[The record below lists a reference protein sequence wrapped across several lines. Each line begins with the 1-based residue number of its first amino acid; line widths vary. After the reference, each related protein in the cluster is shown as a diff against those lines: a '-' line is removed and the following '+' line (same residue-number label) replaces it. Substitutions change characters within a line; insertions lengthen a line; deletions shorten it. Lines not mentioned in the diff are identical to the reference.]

1 MRIPDDRS
9 QFEDGH
15 LVLPSP
21 SGRGKNGDA
30 FLGPDAEATQV
41 LGHESAAW
49 VHVPCGALT
58 FSLSRREREKYANRV
73 SFELAARPPLR
84 TAAAKPGRKGRAIQT
99 HSRNPSP
106 HIAIR
111 RLAIAG
117 LMIAMVADKAG
128 AAEPSFVARVD
139 RTQVGV
145 GESFTLEITLSVEGG
160 RVDGY
165 RPPDVRG
172 MRTLAERPSQSTQM
186 QMGGGGTFVRQV
198 YGWRY
203 EVLAPDRGTFTVGP
217 ARVRVDGQELRT
229 EKIAIAV
236 VDSGGAAPA
245 RRSGRGFPH
254 GIPNPGLPF
263 PGLGVGDDA
272 PPAETQSGRGR
283 RNFLRVQSN
292 KTKAYVGDEIA
303 VEWLLYLTE
312 RQDKYGTTA
321 EPRTDG
327 FWVEDRTPA
336 NPHAGLSLTEQ
347 AYEGRTYLVAP
358 LMKKALF
365 PLHPGR
371 LTISPLES
379 EISRVDFFGATLRT
393 ERLKTEPLTIE
404 VLPLPTA
411 GQPPRFDASAVGHFT
426 LRAEVDRDRVNVGE
440 AVTLKLAVSGQ
451 GNLRKLAAPALPPL
465 SGWKTYEP
473 KVSVTL
479 DPGERVAGT
488 KVVEY
493 LLLPERAGVTTIP
506 PFTLAFF
513 DPERGTYGS
522 EKSNPLRI
530 EVSADGSQPAGAHP
544 ASAATG
550 TVASASAAP
559 GGENV
564 LALDIRPLR
573 NRPTLRRDLG
583 VSFYQSHG
591 LPAVVVLPPLA
602 LALTAFIAFARE
614 RLSKETEGT
623 RRRKLR
629 RLARRRLR
637 TAELHLRE
645 GRLAQAFGEIERV
658 LREFLTGKLGTQ
670 IAGLSWDELRST
682 LAQAG
687 LAPGLVDATLAAL
700 EDCDRVR
707 FSPGSVSVEEVR
719 AARDR
724 ASEIILQIEKA
735 PLRPV
740 SLPEVRS

>member
-1 MRIPDDRS
+1 MQIGLR
-9 QFEDGH
+9 
-15 LVLPSP
+15 
-21 SGRGKNGDA
+21 
-30 FLGPDAEATQV
+30 
-41 LGHESAAW
+41 
-49 VHVPCGALT
+49 
-58 FSLSRREREKYANRV
+58 LSIV
-73 SFELAARPPLR
+73 
-84 TAAAKPGRKGRAIQT
+84 
-99 HSRNPSP
+99 
-106 HIAIR
+106 
-111 RLAIAG
+111 G
-117 LMIAMVADKAG
+117 LMIGFAAGVAR
-128 AAEPSFVARVD
+128 AAEPTFVARVD

-165 RPPDVRG
+165 RPPDLRG
-172 MRTLAERPSQSTQM
+172 FRTLAERPSQSTQM

-198 YGWRY
+198 YGWHY
-203 EVLAPDRGTFTVGP
+203 DVLALDRGSFSVGP
-217 ARVRVDGQELRT
+217 ARVRVDGRELRT

-236 VDSGGAAPA
+236 VDSAQAQPA
-245 RRSGRGFPH
+245 RRPGRGLPF

-263 PGLGVGDDA
+263 PGLGVDNDS
-272 PPAETQSGRGR
+272 PPADTQPGRGR
-283 RNFLRVQSN
+283 RNFLRVQTN
-292 KTKAYVGDEIA
+292 KLKAYVGDEIS
-303 VEWLLYLTE
+303 VEWSLYLTE

-336 NPHAGLSLTEQ
+336 SPHAGLSLTEQ

-411 GQPPRFDASAVGHFT
+411 GQPPKFDTSAVGHFT
-426 LRAEVDRDRVNVGE
+426 LRVEVDRDRVNVGE
-440 AVTLKLAVSGQ
+440 AVTLKLAISGQ
-451 GNLRKLAAPALPPL
+451 GNLRKLAAPPLPRL
-465 SGWKTYEP
+465 DGWKAYEP

-506 PFTLAFF
+506 PFSLAFF

-522 EKSNPLRI
+522 EESNPLRI
-530 EVSADGSQPAGAHP
+530 EVSTDGSQPVGTRPAGAVP
-544 ASAATG
+544 GTVGSGSSAA
-550 TVASASAAP
+550 AAR
-559 GGENV
+559 GENV
-564 LALDIRPLR
+564 LALDIRPPR

-583 VSFYQSHG
+583 TSFYQSRG
-591 LPAVVVLPPLA
+591 LLLVVAAPPLA
-602 LALTAFIAFARE
+602 LALTTLLAFARE
-614 RLSKETEGT
+614 RLSKETESA

-637 TAELHLRE
+637 TAETCLRE

-687 LAPGLVDATLAAL
+687 LAPALVDATLAAL
-700 EDCDRVR
+700 EDCYRAR
-707 FSPGSVSVEEVR
+707 FAPGSLAAQEVR
-719 AARDR
+719 AVRDR

>member
-1 MRIPDDRS
+1 MRVLDDRS
-9 QFEDGH
+9 RFEDKH
-15 LVLPSP
+15 FLPPSP
-21 SGRGKNGDA
+21 SGRGAGGEGDA

-41 LGHESAAW
+41 LGRESAAW
-49 VHVPCGALT
+49 IHLQHNTLTPAL
-58 FSLSRREREKYANRV
+58 SLREREKHAESR
-73 SFELAARPPLR
+73 
-84 TAAAKPGRKGRAIQT
+84 RKGRTTRA
-99 HSRNPSP
+99 HV
-106 HIAIR
+106 IR
-111 RLAIAG
+111 HLSIVA
-117 LMIAMVADKAG
+117 LMIATAAGVAR

-139 RTQVGV
+139 RTQIGA
-145 GESFTLEITLSVEGG
+145 GESFTLEITLSVENG

-165 RPPDVRG
+165 RAPDLRG
-172 MRTLAERPSQSTQM
+172 LRALSERPSQSTQM

-198 YGWRY
+198 YGWHY

-229 EKIAIAV
+229 EKITITV
-236 VDSGGAAPA
+236 VDSGQAPA
-245 RRSGRGFPH
+245 ARRPGRGFPH

-263 PGLGVGDDA
+263 PGLGVEDDT
-272 PPAETQSGRGR
+272 PPAEPEQGRGR
-283 RNFLRVQSN
+283 RNFLRVQSS
-292 KTKAYVGDEIA
+292 KIKAYVGDQIT
-303 VEWLLYLTE
+303 VEWFLYLTE

-327 FWVEDRTPA
+327 FWVEDLPVP
-336 NPHAGLSLTEQ
+336 NQHAGLSLTQ
-347 AYEGRTYLVAP
+347 QTYEGRNYLVAP

-411 GQPPRFDASAVGHFT
+411 GQPPKFDTSAVGHFT

-440 AVTLKLAVSGQ
+440 AVTLKLAISGQ
-451 GNLRKLAAPALPPL
+451 GNLRKLAAPTLPRL
-465 SGWKTYEP
+465 DGWKVYEP

-479 DPGERVAGT
+479 NPGERVEGSKA
-488 KVVEY
+488 VEY
-493 LLLPERAGVTTIP
+493 LLLPERPGVTTIP
-506 PFTLAFF
+506 PFSLAFF
-513 DPERGTYGS
+513 DPERGSYGS

-530 EVSADGSQPAGAHP
+530 EVSADAQPAGARP
-544 ASAATG
+544 APTGIVAASSAAA
-550 TVASASAAP
+550 AS

-583 VSFYQSHG
+583 ASFYQSRG
-591 LPAVVVLPPLA
+591 LGIIVAVPPLA
-602 LALTAFIAFARE
+602 LALTTLVGFARE

-637 TAELHLRE
+637 TADAHLRE

-658 LREFLTGKLGTQ
+658 LRECLTGKLGTQ

-687 LAPGLVDATLAAL
+687 VAPTLVDATLAAL
-700 EDCDRVR
+700 EDCDRAR
-707 FSPGSVSVEEVR
+707 FAPGRVSAEEVR

-724 ASEIILQIEKA
+724 AGEIILQIEKA
-735 PLRPV
+735 PLR
-740 SLPEVRS
+740 SGSAREVRW

>member
-1 MRIPDDRS
+1 MRIR
-9 QFEDGH
+9 
-15 LVLPSP
+15 
-21 SGRGKNGDA
+21 
-30 FLGPDAEATQV
+30 T
-41 LGHESAAW
+41 
-49 VHVPCGALT
+49 
-58 FSLSRREREKYANRV
+58 LSIV
-73 SFELAARPPLR
+73 
-84 TAAAKPGRKGRAIQT
+84 
-99 HSRNPSP
+99 
-106 HIAIR
+106 
-111 RLAIAG
+111 G
-117 LMIAMVADKAG
+117 LMIVIAAGVAR

-139 RTQVGV
+139 RTQVGA
-145 GESFTLEITLSVEGG
+145 GESFTVEITLSVEGG

-165 RPPDVRG
+165 RAPDLRG
-172 MRTLAERPSQSTQM
+172 FRILAERPSQSTQM

-198 YGWRY
+198 YGWHY
-203 EVLAPDRGTFTVGP
+203 DVLALDRGSFSVGP
-217 ARVRVDGQELRT
+217 GRVRVDGRELRT
-229 EKIAIAV
+229 EKIAISV
-236 VDSGGAAPA
+236 VDSAQAPPA
-245 RRSGRGFPH
+245 RRPGRGFPH
-254 GIPNPGLPF
+254 GIPGLSF
-263 PGLGVGDDA
+263 PGLGADDDT
-272 PPAETQSGRGR
+272 PPAETQPGRGR
-283 RNFLRVQSN
+283 RNFLRVQTS
-292 KTKAYVGDEIA
+292 KIRAYVGDEIT
-303 VEWLLYLTE
+303 VEWFLYLTE

-327 FWVEDRTPA
+327 FWVEDLPA
-336 NPHAGLSLTEQ
+336 ANQHAGLSLTEQ
-347 AYEGRTYLVAP
+347 SYEGRNYLVAP

-411 GQPPRFDASAVGHFT
+411 GQPPKFDTSAVGHFT

-440 AVTLKLAVSGQ
+440 AVTLKLAISGQ
-451 GNLRKLAAPALPPL
+451 GNLRKLAAPSLPRL
-465 SGWKTYEP
+465 DGWKVYEP

-479 DPGERVAGT
+479 DPGERVAGS

-493 LLLPERAGVTTIP
+493 LLLPERPGVTTIP

-513 DPERGTYGS
+513 DPERGSYGS

-530 EVSADGSQPAGAHP
+530 EVSVDASQPAGARP
-544 ASAATG
+544 ANLATGIVASGSAA
-550 TVASASAAP
+550 A

-573 NRPTLRRDLG
+573 NRPSLRRDLG
-583 VSFYQSHG
+583 TSFYRSRG
-591 LPAVVVLPPLA
+591 LGIVVVAPPMA
-602 LALTAFIAFARE
+602 LVLTALVGFARE
-614 RLSKETEGT
+614 RMSKETEGT

-637 TAELHLRE
+637 TADLHLRE

-658 LREFLTGKLGTQ
+658 LREFLTGKLSTQ

-687 LAPGLVDATLAAL
+687 VASTLVDATLAAL
-700 EDCDRVR
+700 EDCDCARFAPGRV
-707 FSPGSVSVEEVR
+707 SAEEVR

-724 ASEIILQIEKA
+724 AGEIILQIEKA

-740 SLPEVRS
+740 SAREVRS

>member
-1 MRIPDDRS
+1 MRIAS
-9 QFEDGH
+9 I
-15 LVLPSP
+15 V
-21 SGRGKNGDA
+21 
-30 FLGPDAEATQV
+30 
-41 LGHESAAW
+41 
-49 VHVPCGALT
+49 
-58 FSLSRREREKYANRV
+58 
-73 SFELAARPPLR
+73 
-84 TAAAKPGRKGRAIQT
+84 
-99 HSRNPSP
+99 
-106 HIAIR
+106 
-111 RLAIAG
+111 G
-117 LMIAMVADKAG
+117 LMIAVAAG
-128 AAEPSFVARVD
+128 RASAAAPSFVARVD

-165 RPPDVRG
+165 RPPDLRG
-172 MRTLAERPSQSTQM
+172 LRTLAERPSQSTQM

-203 EVLAPDRGTFTVGP
+203 EVLAIERGTFNVGP
-217 ARVRVDGQELRT
+217 ARVRVAGQELRT
-229 EKIAIAV
+229 EKIAVSV
-236 VDSGGAAPA
+236 VDSGQVPPA
-245 RRSGRGFPH
+245 RRPGRGFPH

-263 PGLGVGDDA
+263 PGLGVGDDS
-272 PPAETQSGRGR
+272 PPADTQPGRGR
-283 RNFLRVQSN
+283 RNFLRVQAS
-292 KTKAYVGDEIA
+292 KMKAYVGDEIA
-303 VEWLLYLTE
+303 VDWFLYLTE

-336 NPHAGLSLTEQ
+336 TPHPGLSLTEQ

-411 GQPPRFDASAVGHFT
+411 GQPPKFDTSAVGHFT

-451 GNLRKLAAPALPPL
+451 GNLHKLATPALPRL
-465 SGWKTYEP
+465 DGWKVYEP

-479 DPGERVAGT
+479 DSGERVTGT

-522 EKSNPLRI
+522 ERSNSPRI
-530 EVSADGSQPAGAHP
+530 EVSADGAQPARAYPAGTAAGA
-544 ASAATG
+544 
-550 TVASASAAP
+550 VASGPSATAP

-583 VSFYQSHG
+583 ASFYKSRG
-591 LPAVVVLPPLA
+591 LPAGVVLPPLA
-602 LALTAFIAFARE
+602 LALTAFVAFARE

-637 TAELHLRE
+637 TAEANLRE

-670 IAGLSWDELRST
+670 VAGLSWDELRST

-687 LAPGLVDATLAAL
+687 LAPTLVDATLAAL
-700 EDCDRVR
+700 EDCDRAR
-707 FSPGSVSVEEVR
+707 FAPGSVSAEEVR
-719 AARDR
+719 VARDR

-735 PLRPV
+735 ALRPV
-740 SLPEVRS
+740 SSGVRS

>member
-1 MRIPDDRS
+1 VIR
-9 QFEDGH
+9 H
-15 LVLPSP
+15 LSIV
-21 SGRGKNGDA
+21 A
-30 FLGPDAEATQV
+30 
-41 LGHESAAW
+41 
-49 VHVPCGALT
+49 
-58 FSLSRREREKYANRV
+58 
-73 SFELAARPPLR
+73 
-84 TAAAKPGRKGRAIQT
+84 
-99 HSRNPSP
+99 
-106 HIAIR
+106 
-111 RLAIAG
+111 
-117 LMIAMVADKAG
+117 LMIATAAGVAR

-139 RTQVGV
+139 RTQIGA
-145 GESFTLEITLSVEGG
+145 GESFTLEITRSVENG

-165 RPPDVRG
+165 RAPDLRG
-172 MRTLAERPSQSTQM
+172 LRALSERPSQSTQM

-198 YGWRY
+198 YGWHY

-229 EKIAIAV
+229 EKITITV
-236 VDSGGAAPA
+236 VDSGQAPA
-245 RRSGRGFPH
+245 ARRPGRGFPH

-263 PGLGVGDDA
+263 PGLGVEDDT
-272 PPAETQSGRGR
+272 PPAEPEQGRGR
-283 RNFLRVQSN
+283 RNFLRVQSS
-292 KTKAYVGDEIA
+292 KIKAYVGDQIT
-303 VEWLLYLTE
+303 VEWFLYLTE

-327 FWVEDRTPA
+327 FWVEDLPVP
-336 NPHAGLSLTEQ
+336 NQHAGLSLTQ
-347 AYEGRTYLVAP
+347 QTYEGRNYLVAP

-411 GQPPRFDASAVGHFT
+411 GQPPKFDTSAVGHFT

-440 AVTLKLAVSGQ
+440 AVTLKLAISGQ
-451 GNLRKLAAPALPPL
+451 GNLRKLAAPTLPRL
-465 SGWKTYEP
+465 DGWKVYEP

-479 DPGERVAGT
+479 NPGERVEGSKA
-488 KVVEY
+488 VEY
-493 LLLPERAGVTTIP
+493 LLLPERPGVTTIP
-506 PFTLAFF
+506 PFSLAFF
-513 DPERGTYGS
+513 DPERGSYGS

-530 EVSADGSQPAGAHP
+530 EVSADAQPAGARP
-544 ASAATG
+544 APTGIVAASSAAA
-550 TVASASAAP
+550 AS

-583 VSFYQSHG
+583 ASFYQSRG
-591 LPAVVVLPPLA
+591 LGIIVAVPPLA
-602 LALTAFIAFARE
+602 LALTTLVGFARE

-637 TAELHLRE
+637 TADAHLRE

-658 LREFLTGKLGTQ
+658 LRECLTGKLGTQ

-687 LAPGLVDATLAAL
+687 VAPTLVDATLAAL
-700 EDCDRVR
+700 EDCDRAR
-707 FSPGSVSVEEVR
+707 FAPGRVSAEEVR

-724 ASEIILQIEKA
+724 AGEIILQIEKA
-735 PLRPV
+735 PLR
-740 SLPEVRS
+740 SGSAREVRW

>member
-1 MRIPDDRS
+1 MRS
-9 QFEDGH
+9 
-15 LVLPSP
+15 
-21 SGRGKNGDA
+21 
-30 FLGPDAEATQV
+30 
-41 LGHESAAW
+41 
-49 VHVPCGALT
+49 
-58 FSLSRREREKYANRV
+58 V
-73 SFELAARPPLR
+73 S
-84 TAAAKPGRKGRAIQT
+84 IV
-99 HSRNPSP
+99 
-106 HIAIR
+106 
-111 RLAIAG
+111 G
-117 LMIAMVADKAG
+117 LMIVIAAG
-128 AAEPSFVARVD
+128 SARAAEPSFVARVD

-165 RPPDVRG
+165 RLPELHG
-172 MRTLAERPSQSTQM
+172 LRTLSERPSQSTQM

-203 EVLAPDRGTFTVGP
+203 EVLTLDRGTFSVGP
-217 ARVRVDGQELRT
+217 ARVRVDGKELHT
-229 EKIAIAV
+229 EKIAITV
-236 VDSGGAAPA
+236 VDSAQAPPA
-245 RRSGRGFPH
+245 RRPGLVFPR

-263 PGLGVGDDA
+263 PGLGVGDDTQ
-272 PPAETQSGRGR
+272 PADTQPGRGR
-283 RNFLRVQSN
+283 RNFLRVQTN
-292 KTKAYVGDEIA
+292 KTKAYVGDEIS
-303 VEWLLYLTE
+303 VEWFLYLTE

-336 NPHAGLSLTEQ
+336 NPHAGLSMNEQ
-347 AYEGRTYLVAP
+347 VYEGRTYLVAP

-371 LTISPLES
+371 LTVSPLES

-393 ERLKTEPLTIE
+393 ERLKTEPVTIE

-411 GQPPRFDASAVGHFT
+411 GQPPKFDTSAVGHFT

-440 AVTLKLAVSGQ
+440 AVTLKLAISGQ
-451 GNLRKLAAPALPPL
+451 GNLRKLAAPPLPRL
-465 SGWKTYEP
+465 DGWKAYEP

-506 PFTLAFF
+506 PFGLAFF

-522 EKSNPLRI
+522 EKSNALRI
-530 EVSADGSQPAGAHP
+530 EVSADSSQPAGARP
-544 ASAATG
+544 VSAAMG
-550 TVASASAAP
+550 TATAGSATAAP

-583 VSFYQSHG
+583 TSFYQSRG
-591 LPAVVVLPPLA
+591 LLGVVAVPPLA
-602 LALTAFIAFARE
+602 LALTAFVAFARE

-629 RLARRRLR
+629 RLAQRRLR
-637 TAELHLRE
+637 TAEANLRE

-670 IAGLSWDELRST
+670 IAGLSWDELRSS

-687 LAPGLVDATLAAL
+687 LAPTLVDATLAAL
-700 EDCDRVR
+700 EDCDRAR
-707 FSPGSVSVEEVR
+707 FAPGSVSVEEVR

-724 ASEIILQIEKA
+724 ASELILQIEKV

-740 SLPEVRS
+740 SSEVRW

>member
-1 MRIPDDRS
+1 MRI
-9 QFEDGH
+9 
-15 LVLPSP
+15 
-21 SGRGKNGDA
+21 
-30 FLGPDAEATQV
+30 
-41 LGHESAAW
+41 
-49 VHVPCGALT
+49 
-58 FSLSRREREKYANRV
+58 V
-73 SFELAARPPLR
+73 S
-84 TAAAKPGRKGRAIQT
+84 IV
-99 HSRNPSP
+99 
-106 HIAIR
+106 
-111 RLAIAG
+111 G
-117 LMIAMVADKAG
+117 LMIAIAAG
-128 AAEPSFVARVD
+128 NASAAEPSFVARGD

-165 RPPDVRG
+165 RPPDLRG
-172 MRTLAERPSQSTQM
+172 LRILSERPSQSTQM
-186 QMGGGGTFVRQV
+186 QMGVGGTFVRQV
-198 YGWRY
+198 YGWHY
-203 EVLAPDRGTFTVGP
+203 EVLTLDRGTFNVGP

-229 EKIAIAV
+229 EKIAITV
-236 VDSGGAAPA
+236 VDAAQAPPA
-245 RRSGRGFPH
+245 RRPGFGFPR

-263 PGLGVGDDA
+263 PGLGVGDDT
-272 PPAETQSGRGR
+272 PPAETQPGRGR
-283 RNFLRVQSN
+283 RNFLRVQAN
-292 KTKAYVGDEIA
+292 KIKAYVGDEIT
-303 VEWLLYLTE
+303 VEWFLYLTE
-312 RQDKYGTTA
+312 RQDKYGATA

-336 NPHAGLSLTEQ
+336 NPHAGLSMTEQ
-347 AYEGRTYLVAP
+347 SYEGRTYLVAP

-411 GQPPRFDASAVGHFT
+411 GQPPKFDTSAVGHFN
-426 LRAEVDRDRVNVGE
+426 LHAEVDRDRVNLGE
-440 AVTLKLAVSGQ
+440 AVTLKLAISGQ
-451 GNLRKLAAPALPPL
+451 GNLRKLAAPALPRL
-465 SGWKTYEP
+465 EGWKAYEP

-506 PFTLAFF
+506 PFSLAFF
-513 DPERGTYGS
+513 DPELGSYGS

-530 EVSADGSQPAGAHP
+530 EVSAEGAQAAGARP

-550 TVASASAAP
+550 TVAAGSVPATP

-583 VSFYQSHG
+583 TSFYQSRG
-591 LPAVVVLPPLA
+591 LLGVVAVPPLA
-602 LALTAFIAFARE
+602 LALTAFVAFARE

-637 TAELHLRE
+637 TAEANLRE

-687 LAPGLVDATLAAL
+687 LAPALVDATLAAL
-700 EDCDRVR
+700 EDCDRAR
-707 FSPGSVSVEEVR
+707 FSPGSLSVEEVR
-719 AARDR
+719 ATRDR

-735 PLRPV
+735 RLRPV
-740 SLPEVRS
+740 SSPEVRS

>member
-1 MRIPDDRS
+1 MRIR
-9 QFEDGH
+9 
-15 LVLPSP
+15 
-21 SGRGKNGDA
+21 
-30 FLGPDAEATQV
+30 T
-41 LGHESAAW
+41 
-49 VHVPCGALT
+49 
-58 FSLSRREREKYANRV
+58 LSIV
-73 SFELAARPPLR
+73 
-84 TAAAKPGRKGRAIQT
+84 
-99 HSRNPSP
+99 
-106 HIAIR
+106 
-111 RLAIAG
+111 G
-117 LMIAMVADKAG
+117 LMIVIAAGVAR

-139 RTQVGV
+139 RTQVGA
-145 GESFTLEITLSVEGG
+145 GESFTVEITLSVEGG

-165 RPPDVRG
+165 RAPDLRG
-172 MRTLAERPSQSTQM
+172 FRILAERPSQSTQM

-198 YGWRY
+198 YGWHY
-203 EVLAPDRGTFTVGP
+203 DVLALDRGSFSVGP
-217 ARVRVDGQELRT
+217 GRVRVDGRELRT
-229 EKIAIAV
+229 EKIAISV
-236 VDSGGAAPA
+236 VDSAQAPPA
-245 RRSGRGFPH
+245 RRPGRGFPH
-254 GIPNPGLPF
+254 GIPGLSF
-263 PGLGVGDDA
+263 PGLGADDDT
-272 PPAETQSGRGR
+272 PPAETQPGRGR
-283 RNFLRVQSN
+283 RNFLRVQTS
-292 KTKAYVGDEIA
+292 KIRAYVGDEIT
-303 VEWLLYLTE
+303 VEWFLYLTE

-327 FWVEDRTPA
+327 FWVEDLPA
-336 NPHAGLSLTEQ
+336 ANQHAGLSLTEQ
-347 AYEGRTYLVAP
+347 SYEGRNYLVAP

-411 GQPPRFDASAVGHFT
+411 GQPPKFDTSAVGHFT

-440 AVTLKLAVSGQ
+440 AVTLKLAISGQ
-451 GNLRKLAAPALPPL
+451 GNLRKLAAPSLPRL
-465 SGWKTYEP
+465 DGWKVYEP

-479 DPGERVAGT
+479 DPGERVAGS

-493 LLLPERAGVTTIP
+493 LLLPERPGVTTIP

-513 DPERGTYGS
+513 DPERGSYGS

-530 EVSADGSQPAGAHP
+530 EVSVDASQPAGARP
-544 ASAATG
+544 ANLATGIVASGSAA
-550 TVASASAAP
+550 A

-573 NRPTLRRDLG
+573 NRPSLRRDLG
-583 VSFYQSHG
+583 TSFYRSRG
-591 LPAVVVLPPLA
+591 LGIVVVAPPMA
-602 LALTAFIAFARE
+602 LVLTALVGFARE
-614 RLSKETEGT
+614 RMSKETEGT

-637 TAELHLRE
+637 TADLHLRE

-658 LREFLTGKLGTQ
+658 LREFLTGKLSTQ

-687 LAPGLVDATLAAL
+687 VAPTLVDATLAAL
-700 EDCDRVR
+700 EDCDCARFAPGRV
-707 FSPGSVSVEEVR
+707 SAEEVR

-724 ASEIILQIEKA
+724 AGEIILQIEKT

-740 SLPEVRS
+740 SAREVRS

>member
-1 MRIPDDRS
+1 MRIGS
-9 QFEDGH
+9 I
-15 LVLPSP
+15 V
-21 SGRGKNGDA
+21 
-30 FLGPDAEATQV
+30 
-41 LGHESAAW
+41 
-49 VHVPCGALT
+49 
-58 FSLSRREREKYANRV
+58 
-73 SFELAARPPLR
+73 
-84 TAAAKPGRKGRAIQT
+84 
-99 HSRNPSP
+99 
-106 HIAIR
+106 
-111 RLAIAG
+111 G
-117 LMIAMVADKAG
+117 LMIVIAAGKAG
-128 AAEPSFVARVD
+128 AAEPNFAARVD

-165 RPPDVRG
+165 RPPDLRG
-172 MRTLAERPSQSTQM
+172 LRILAERPSQSTQM

-198 YGWRY
+198 YGWHY
-203 EVLAPDRGTFTVGP
+203 EVLTLDRGTFAVGP

-229 EKIAIAV
+229 EKISINV
-236 VDSGGAAPA
+236 VESGGAAPA
-245 RRSGRGFPH
+245 RRPARGFPH

-263 PGLGVGDDA
+263 PGLGVGDDS
-272 PPAETQSGRGR
+272 PPAETQPGRGR
-283 RNFLRVQSN
+283 RNFLRVQAN
-292 KTKAYVGDEIA
+292 KTKAYVGDEIT
-303 VEWLLYLTE
+303 VDWSLYLTE

-336 NPHAGLSLTEQ
+336 NSHAGLSLTEQ

-404 VLPLPTA
+404 VLPLPIA
-411 GQPPRFDASAVGHFT
+411 GQPPKFDTSAVGRFT

-440 AVTLKLAVSGQ
+440 AVTLKLAISGQ
-451 GNLRKLAAPALPPL
+451 GNLRKLGAPALPRMD
-465 SGWKTYEP
+465 GWKTYEP

-479 DPGERVAGT
+479 DQGERVTGT

-506 PFTLAFF
+506 SFTLAFF

-522 EKSNPLRI
+522 ERSNPLRI
-530 EVSADGSQPAGAHP
+530 EVSADGSPSAGARPAGVAP
-544 ASAATG
+544 
-550 TVASASAAP
+550 VASVSSPVAS

-564 LALDIRPLR
+564 LTLDIRPLR

-583 VSFYQSHG
+583 ASFYQSRALLG
-591 LPAVVVLPPLA
+591 VVGGPPLA
-602 LALTAFIAFARE
+602 LALTAFVSFARE

-637 TAELHLRE
+637 TAEAHLRE
-645 GRLAQAFGEIERV
+645 GRLAQALGEIERV
-658 LREFLTGKLGTQ
+658 LREFLTGKLGVQ

-682 LAQAG
+682 LALAG

-700 EDCDRVR
+700 EDCDRAR
-707 FSPGSVSVEEVR
+707 FAPGSVSVEEVR

-735 PLRPV
+735 PVRPV
-740 SLPEVRS
+740 SFAGVRS

>member
-1 MRIPDDRS
+1 MRIAS
-9 QFEDGH
+9 M
-15 LVLPSP
+15 V
-21 SGRGKNGDA
+21 
-30 FLGPDAEATQV
+30 
-41 LGHESAAW
+41 
-49 VHVPCGALT
+49 
-58 FSLSRREREKYANRV
+58 
-73 SFELAARPPLR
+73 
-84 TAAAKPGRKGRAIQT
+84 
-99 HSRNPSP
+99 
-106 HIAIR
+106 
-111 RLAIAG
+111 G
-117 LMIAMVADKAG
+117 LMIAIAAGKAN
-128 AAEPSFVARVD
+128 AAAPSFGARVD

-145 GESFTLEITLSVEGG
+145 GESFTLEVTLSVEGG
-160 RVDGY
+160 RVDSY
-165 RPPDVRG
+165 RAPDLRG
-172 MRTLAERPSQSTQM
+172 LRSLAERPSQSTQM

-198 YGWRY
+198 YGWHY
-203 EVLAPDRGTFTVGP
+203 DVLAPARGTFTVGP
-217 ARVRVDGQELRT
+217 ARVRVDGQELHT
-229 EKIAIAV
+229 EKITISV
-236 VDSGGAAPA
+236 VDAGQAPPA
-245 RRSGRGFPH
+245 RRPSYGFPH

-272 PPAETQSGRGR
+272 QPAENQPGRGR
-283 RNFLRVQSN
+283 RNFLRVQAN
-292 KTKAYVGDEIA
+292 KLKAYVGDEVA
-303 VEWLLYLTE
+303 VDWSLYLTE

-336 NPHAGLSLTEQ
+336 NQHTGLSLTEQ
-347 AYEGRTYLVAP
+347 VYEGRTYLVTP

-411 GQPPRFDASAVGHFT
+411 GQPPRFDTSAVGHFT

-440 AVTLKLAVSGQ
+440 AVTLKLVVSGQ
-451 GNLRKLAAPALPPL
+451 GNLRKLATPALPRL
-465 SGWKTYEP
+465 DGWKAYEP

-479 DPGERVAGT
+479 DSGERVTGT

-493 LLLPERAGVTTIP
+493 LLLPERAGVTTIA

-522 EKSNPLRI
+522 ERSNSLRI
-530 EVSADGSQPAGAHP
+530 EVSPDGSQPARAHP
-544 ASAATG
+544 AGMAPGAVAVGASSAT
-550 TVASASAAP
+550 P

-583 VSFYQSHG
+583 ASFYQSHG
-591 LPAVVVLPPLA
+591 LVAVVAVPPLA

-629 RLARRRLR
+629 RLARQRLR
-637 TAELHLRE
+637 TAEAHLRE

-670 IAGLSWDELRST
+670 IAGLSWDELRSA

-700 EDCDRVR
+700 EDCDRAR

-740 SLPEVRS
+740 SPPGVRS

>member
-1 MRIPDDRS
+1 MRTSCRLSI
-9 QFEDGH
+9 
-15 LVLPSP
+15 V
-21 SGRGKNGDA
+21 
-30 FLGPDAEATQV
+30 
-41 LGHESAAW
+41 
-49 VHVPCGALT
+49 ALT
-58 FSLSRREREKYANRV
+58 IV
-73 SFELAARPPLR
+73 
-84 TAAAKPGRKGRAIQT
+84 AAAG
-99 HSRNPSP
+99 
-106 HIAIR
+106 
-111 RLAIAG
+111 
-117 LMIAMVADKAG
+117 VAR

-139 RTQVGV
+139 RTQVGA
-145 GESFTLEITLSVEGG
+145 GESFILEITLSVENG

-165 RPPDVRG
+165 RAPDLRG
-172 MRTLAERPSQSTQM
+172 LRALAERPSQSTQM

-198 YGWRY
+198 YGWHY

-229 EKIAIAV
+229 EKITITV
-236 VDSGGAAPA
+236 VDSAQAPPS
-245 RRSGRGFPH
+245 RRPGRGFLH

-263 PGLGVGDDA
+263 PGLGVDNDA
-272 PPAETQSGRGR
+272 PSADTQAGRGR
-283 RNFLRVQSN
+283 RNFLRVQAN
-292 KTKAYVGDEIA
+292 KTKTYVGDEITA
-303 VEWLLYLTE
+303 EWFLYLTE
-312 RQDKYGTTA
+312 QQDRYGATA

-327 FWVEDRTPA
+327 FWVEDRTAP
-336 NPHAGLSLTEQ
+336 NPQGLSFTQ
-347 AYEGRTYLVAP
+347 QNYEGRTYIVAS

-371 LTISPLES
+371 LTISPFEFQ
-379 EISRVDFFGATLRT
+379 ISRVDFFGATLRT

-411 GQPPRFDASAVGHFT
+411 GQPPKFDASAVGHFT

-440 AVTLKLAVSGQ
+440 AVTLKLAIGGQ
-451 GNLRKLAAPALPPL
+451 GNLRKLATPVLPRL
-465 SGWKTYEP
+465 DGWKVYEP

-479 DPGERVAGT
+479 EPGERVSGT

-513 DPERGTYGS
+513 DPERGSYGS
-522 EKSNPLRI
+522 EKSNPLRV
-530 EVSADGSQPAGAHP
+530 EVSADAAQPAGVRP
-544 ASAATG
+544 APTGIVTSGSAA
-550 TVASASAAP
+550 S

-583 VSFYQSHG
+583 ASFYQSRG
-591 LPAVVVLPPLA
+591 LGIIVAVPPLA
-602 LALTAFIAFARE
+602 LVLTALVGFARE

-637 TAELHLRE
+637 TADAHLRE

-658 LREFLTGKLGTQ
+658 LREFLTGKLGRQ
-670 IAGLSWDELRST
+670 IAGLSWDELRAT
-682 LAQAG
+682 LAQTG
-687 LAPGLVDATLAAL
+687 VAPTLVDATLAAL
-700 EDCDRVR
+700 EDCDRAR
-707 FSPGSVSVEEVR
+707 FSPGNLSPEEVR

-724 ASEIILQIEKA
+724 AGEIILQIEKA
-735 PLRPV
+735 PLR
-740 SLPEVRS
+740 SGSAREVRW